1 MARYTGPKWRISRRE
16 NASVFGD
23 EKWKKR
29 QTLPGQH
36 GTSMRR
42 PSNYNIQLREKQKVK
57 RTYGLLEKQFR
68 NLYSKATAELGNTGT
83 RLLQLLELRLDNVLY
98 RLGFGATRDQAR
110 QMVSH
115 GHIRV
120 NGKKLNIPSYTVV
133 VGDEITVKGTDKKE
147 SWVSIVRES
156 NKGNKVPGW
165 LSSSKDGGEV
175 KSVPTREMIDP
186 SIREQLI
193 VEFYSR

>member
-57 RTYGLLEKQFR
+57 RTYGLMEKQFR

-115 GHIRV
+115 GHVKV

-133 VGDEITVKGTDKKE
+133 VGDEISVKGIDKKE

-165 LSSSKDGGEV
+165 LSSSKEGGEV

>member
-23 EKWKKR
+23 EQWKKR
-29 QTLPGQH
+29 QSLPGQH
-36 GTSMRR
+36 PTSMRR

-57 RTYGLLEKQFR
+57 RTYGLMEKQFR

-98 RLGFGATRDQAR
+98 RLGFGSTRDQAR

-115 GHIRV
+115 GHVKV
-120 NGKKLNIPSYTVV
+120 NGKKVNIPSYTVS
-133 VGDEITVKGTDKKE
+133 VGDEVSVKGTDKRD
-147 SWVSIVRES
+147 SWTTLVRLD
-156 NKGNKVPGW
+156 NKDSKVPGW
-165 LSSSKDGGEV
+165 LSGTKEGGEV

-186 SIREQLI
+186 TIKEQLI